1 MSTENAAFTSFW
13 CARQLSGFRVIIF
26 CLLSSLSRRWICQPC
41 FRSSARIANTG
52 SRASDAATEV
62 ERPDIRPT
70 TNNGRKISVV
80 VVRRR
85 RQSRL
90 GAGRRSPAMLVCHPG
105 CSDGKW
111 MAAECAAGT
120 PPCFGAAL
128 RCAATRHTAQRRAPD
143 INEALSSRWSIGSRS
158 AADRRP
164 SGRRPAGKA
173 LDRRAA
179 STLDAIFCLSDS
191 DRPEPNR
198 RTGDTGPVRCRAP
211 MGARESVYRRS
222 TARVDPIRVAAARH
236 AARLRHRV
244 CKIHVWSPAV
254 LC

>member
-128 RCAATRHTAQRRAPD
+128 RCNAPHRAAPRARHKWGAVKPVIYRFSERCRSPAIWPPPGRKGARPPRRLHPGRNFLPEWLGPTRTEPKDRRHRTG
-143 INEALSSRWSIGSRS
+143 ALQGADGGSRVRLS
-158 AADRRP
+158 AIDSACRSDPCCRSP
-164 SGRRPAGKA
+164 S
-173 LDRRAA
+173 
-179 STLDAIFCLSDS
+179 C
-191 DRPEPNR
+191 
-198 RTGDTGPVRCRAP
+198 C
-211 MGARESVYRRS
+211 
-222 TARVDPIRVAAARH
+222 
-236 AARLRHRV
+236 
-244 CKIHVWSPAV
+244 SPAPSC
-254 LC
+254 L